1 MATKSRKSARKTA
14 RKRSATAR
22 VSPVRTAGR
31 DRGKSSA
38 QGVHLAPVPTEVA
51 LPAGA
56 IYLYAISTDQTS
68 SAVSLPGL
76 GIDASGRVLGVP
88 AGHYTAWIS
97 GIDAASFA
105 QALEQNME
113 NLDWLAEATLR
124 HQNVITAIA
133 GRSKSTLLPTRFG
146 VVFSSVSALQDDI
159 GQRKKEIAR
168 AAKHVEGCE
177 EWGVKVFQ
185 EASGRAKTVFQ
196 TAASGS
202 DYLRKKAAALGSS
215 SGEDADLRA
224 FAKDLRSVARDVAR
238 SGKVSAGQRGLQW
251 QATFL
256 VPRSKRKQWD
266 NVLRKYAQQW
276 GGERS
281 IECTGPWPP
290 YSFVASNHG

>member
-1 MATKSRKSARKTA
+1 M
-14 RKRSATAR
+14 
-22 VSPVRTAGR
+22 
-31 DRGKSSA
+31 
-38 QGVHLAPVPTEVA
+38 
-51 LPAGA
+51 
-56 IYLYAISTDQTS
+56 
-68 SAVSLPGL
+68 
-76 GIDASGRVLGVP
+76 GIDASGRVIGVP
-88 AGHYTAWIS
+88 AGPYTAWIS
-97 GIDAASFA
+97 GVDAASFA
-105 QALEQNME
+105 QSLEQNIE

-146 VVFSSVSALQDDI
+146 VVFSSIAALQEDI
-159 GQRKKEIAR
+159 VQRRKEIAR

-185 EASGRAKTVFQ
+185 DISGRTKTVFQ
-196 TAASGS
+196 TASSGS

-215 SGEDADLRA
+215 ASDDSELRA
-224 FAKDLRSVARDVAR
+224 FSKDLQSLARDVAKA
-238 SGKVSAGQRGLQW
+238 GKVSAGQRGLQW

-266 NVLRKYAQQW
+266 NVLRNYAQQW